1 MASLLLIGKS
11 NLDLKELSYDAYVAI
26 AIAFVS
32 SVKENPIHSL
42 LKALKQRPG
51 MNPSMEAASGNTGIK
66 QFRFLVS
73 IAAAAVRKSIIAI
86 ERNSTVFGSAFLP
99 IPLGLSFMVT
109 GGRERYCHKCSGGC
123 TDGFEHKGLRDTDWE
138 VDFDPTIV
146 QLTDGLSCLDKRALR
161 QSWAEKDGVW
171 PRISLSPMHVQSCN
185 AVEADDVSWGHMS
198 VVDTDLVILIPIG
211 HSRVF
216 CAFRLVSDDSA
227 DSISLF
233 YVNNQYPMT
242 GWGKESKWCIYSPKW
257 SLSPRLFPGHCSETS
272 ITLSAPTEPRK
283 DRKAKVKA
291 QIHALVPPL
300 CERAP
305 IAVTHV
311 ERVKARRNS
320 KARMQAK
327 ARSQGQARVSPT
339 EGNSITNEERYIPTA
354 PKWLADECVESDSS
368 LKCGWTTFPG
378 EKSGRD
384 KDTIPT
390 AAGGGETF
398 EPDTSTAR
406 SFGAVVPGLDCKG
419 SRNALKLN
427 EDPMLRLAAS
437 ADALCLGTYFSYVVS
452 TDGTWSPCAS
462 DRDRARNSP
471 ANEEEGTGATT
482 GRGEYGRERSGID
495 SPITRLASAT
505 GKGTV
510 AIASSPGQSSLPQRG
525 VGSAKIDGKLP
536 GLGFAI
542 SSVLSSVPC
551 LDLFGF
557 KVGVLF
563 FHFQLS

>member
-1 MASLLLIGKS
+1 M
-11 NLDLKELSYDAYVAI
+11 ELPLPPALAPCGCHLGE
-26 AIAFVS
+26 
-32 SVKENPIHSL
+32 KR
-42 LKALKQRPG
+42 LKACKVVESATVT
-51 MNPSMEAASGNTGIK
+51 NAVEAA
-66 QFRFLVS
+66 L
-73 IAAAAVRKSIIAI
+73 
-86 ERNSTVFGSAFLP
+86 
-99 IPLGLSFMVT
+99 M
-109 GGRERYCHKCSGGC
+109 
-123 TDGFEHKGLRDTDWE
+123 
-138 VDFDPTIV
+138 
-146 QLTDGLSCLDKRALR
+146 LTDGLSCLDKRALR

-471 ANEEEGTGATT
+471 ANEIL
-482 GRGEYGRERSGID
+482 SSD
-495 SPITRLASAT
+495 SFCVYVNGVLLTSTAARWNIRFRL
-505 GKGTV
+505 G
-510 AIASSPGQSSLPQRG
+510 IASSAICLIAGESVGTRAQYKSGISTPLKTLRWLMGMSVRNVRPNSAAADEEREAVPGIDLSTDFLSIRRTAIRG
-525 VGSAKIDGKLP
+525 SRVTPHSRA
-536 GLGFAI
+536 
-542 SSVLSSVPC
+542 
-551 LDLFGF
+551 
-557 KVGVLF
+557 
-563 FHFQLS
+563 HM